1 MTTVSRRNTLPR
13 DGPPPHQLLIAIP
26 EIIYIKI
33 VLHRLNRVHAHVI
46 IATGEKEVMVSRE
59 NKEENMRGV
68 GLKKGDSN

>member
-33 VLHRLNRVHAHVI
+33 VHRLNRLHAHVI
-46 IATGEKEVMVSRE
+46 IATGEKEAMVSRE